1 MPPWI
6 VFSSSSQR
14 HFWFASM
21 VFLDGLSIM
30 DQSWSPL
37 NLAITELLINPSDA
51 VLSARQ
57 PQRHSPQSETWHR
70 MSSWVPWDRWQ
81 QGLPFWSWINWHTL
95 DLFYGRRTLLH
106 KSSHKPVNQPLAT
119 DPVKFIKYQINAL
132 QNIVKTTEKTASGM
146 SMGRLKTNTAKNS
159 SRYFASGMTRERSR
173 W

>member
-6 VFSSSSQR
+6 VFSSSSER
-14 HFWFASM
+14 HYWFASM

-37 NLAITELLINPSDA
+37 NLAIAELLINPSDA
-51 VLSARQ
+51 VLSASQ

-70 MSSWVPWDRWQ
+70 MSSWIPWDRWQ
-81 QGLPFWSWINWHTL
+81 QELPFWSWINWHTI

-119 DPVKFIKYQINAL
+119 VPVKFIRYQINAL

-146 SMGRLKTNTAKNS
+146 SMGRLKTNSAKNPADIS
-159 SRYFASGMTRERSR
+159 PQE
-173 W
+173 